1 MSGLPPCP
9 KCLACNGYPVN
20 VWQMWLDAGT
30 DSTTQSLEHIA
41 AHIRR
46 STASAAGAK
55 RRGNLSI
62 GLRLEQAG
70 PQGGTRR
77 ARAAEL
83 RSMHGQALGGTREK
97 GKVFQVEGVAYAKAQ
112 RKEHAR

>member
-1 MSGLPPCP
+1 M
-9 KCLACNGYPVN
+9 
-20 VWQMWLDAGT
+20 WQRCLDACT

-46 STASAAGAK
+46 STASAVGAK
-55 RRGNLSI
+55 RRGNLSTDLD
-62 GLRLEQAG
+62 LRLEQAG

-83 RSMHGQALGGTREK
+83 RSMHGQALGGTKEK

-112 RKEHAR
+112 RKEHAW